1 MSARVYPRGFTI
13 VEVLIVLAI
22 SGVIMVATLP
32 FISNK
37 QNNTQFTVGIRQIQ
51 NQLQDILNNVS
62 TGNVTV
68 PASVNYSCT
77 SSNGEGPVITTSTSS
92 NLGTNFGCQYIG
104 MGIYFDKNSMQIIPI
119 IGQKYSDSNL
129 TKVTS
134 LDSAKPCPMIIVT
147 NGCSQVNG
155 ASTINYPSSITM
167 SKYSNTIG
175 TGLVAIYSITS
186 ISSDVSNGSGGVDL
200 LNLGLN
206 KSIGTGIPNSGNT
219 TNVAPNTYNQPID
232 ICFNSGTNSNSGV
245 IHLSPKGNPTSVDL
259 DIGSVKC

>member
-1 MSARVYPRGFTI
+1 MW
-13 VEVLIVLAI
+13 
-22 SGVIMVATLP
+22 GVIRLATLP

-51 NQLQDILNNVS
+51 NQLQEILNNVS

-77 SSNGEGPVITTSTSS
+77 SSNGAGPVITSTLS

-134 LDSAKPCPMIIVT
+134 LASAKPCPMIFVT

-155 ASTINYPSSITM
+155 ATTINYPSSITM

-206 KSIGTGIPNSGNT
+206 ALIGTGIPNSGNIL
-219 TNVAPNTYNQPID
+219 ASTYNLPID

>member
-77 SSNGEGPVITTSTSS
+77 SSNGAGPVITSTLS

-104 MGIYFDKNSMQIIPI
+104 MGIYFDKNSMQVIPI

-134 LDSAKPCPMIIVT
+134 LASAKPCPLVNMGSTGV
-147 NGCSQVNG
+147 CSQVNG
-155 ASTINYPSSITM
+155 ASTVNYPSSITM
-167 SKYSNTIG
+167 SKYSG
-175 TGLVAIYSITS
+175 SPGKGLVAIYSITS
-186 ISSDVSNGSGGVDL
+186 ISSEASNGSGGVDL

-206 KSIGTGIPNSGNT
+206 ASIGIEIPNSGIIS
-219 TNVAPNTYNQPID
+219 TYNQPID

>member
-51 NQLQDILNNVS
+51 NQLQEILNNVS

-77 SSNGEGPVITTSTSS
+77 SSNGAGPVITSTLS

-134 LDSAKPCPMIIVT
+134 LASAKPCPMIFVT

-155 ASTINYPSSITM
+155 ATTINYPSSITM

-206 KSIGTGIPNSGNT
+206 ALIGTGIPNSGNIL
-219 TNVAPNTYNQPID
+219 ASTYNLPID

>member
-1 MSARVYPRGFTI
+1 MRARVYPRGFTI
-13 VEVLIVLAI
+13 VEVLIVLGI
-22 SGVIMVATLP
+22 SGVIMAATLP

-77 SSNGEGPVITTSTSS
+77 SSNGAGPVITNTSS
-92 NLGTNFGCQYIG
+92 SLGTNFGCQYIG
-104 MGIYFDKNSMQIIPI
+104 IGIYFDAKSMQIIPI
-119 IGQKYSDSNL
+119 IGQKYSDSSN

-134 LDSAKPCPMIIVT
+134 LASAKPCPLVNMGSTGV
-147 NGCSQVNG
+147 CSQVNG
-155 ASTINYPSSITM
+155 ASTVNYPSSITM
-167 SKYSNTIG
+167 SKYSGG
-175 TGLVAIYSITS
+175 TGKGLVAIYSITS
-186 ISSDVSNGSGGVDL
+186 ISSEASNGSGGVDL

-206 KSIGTGIPNSGNT
+206 ASIGTGIPNSGNIL
-219 TNVAPNTYNQPID
+219 ASTYNLPID

>member
-1 MSARVYPRGFTI
+1 
-13 VEVLIVLAI
+13 
-22 SGVIMVATLP
+22 
-32 FISNK
+32 
-37 QNNTQFTVGIRQIQ
+37 
-51 NQLQDILNNVS
+51 
-62 TGNVTV
+62 
-68 PASVNYSCT
+68 
-77 SSNGEGPVITTSTSS
+77 
-92 NLGTNFGCQYIG
+92 
-104 MGIYFDKNSMQIIPI
+104 MQIIPF
-119 IGQKYSDSNL
+119 IGQKYSDSSN

-134 LDSAKPCPMIIVT
+134 LASAKPCPMISVI
-147 NGCSQVNG
+147 NGCSKVNG
-155 ASTINYPSSITM
+155 SSTINYPSSITM

-206 KSIGTGIPNSGNT
+206 ASIGTEIPSSGT
-219 TNVAPNTYNQPID
+219 FSALAYNLPID

>member
-77 SSNGEGPVITTSTSS
+77 SSNGAGPVITSTLS

-104 MGIYFDKNSMQIIPI
+104 MGIYFDKNSMQIVPI

-134 LDSAKPCPMIIVT
+134 LASAKPCPMIFVT

-206 KSIGTGIPNSGNT
+206 ASIGTEIPNSGNIL
-219 TNVAPNTYNQPID
+219 ASTYNLPID

>member
-77 SSNGEGPVITTSTSS
+77 SSNGAGPVINSSTLS

-134 LDSAKPCPMIIVT
+134 LASAKPCPMIIFT

-175 TGLVAIYSITS
+175 TGLVAIYTITS

-206 KSIGTGIPNSGNT
+206 ASIGTGIPNSGNIQ
-219 TNVAPNTYNQPID
+219 ANTYNQPID